1 MASEPF
7 TALGPQAA
15 RFLALAAAFAAGCR
29 QAPEPPAVPHAQ
41 LATGPHEVAV
51 LNLHDLGAIEIE
63 LLPEVAP
70 ATVDNFKH
78 LAAEGFYDGTTFH
91 RVLPGLLIQ
100 GGDPNTRNIDPRD
113 DGAGG
118 PDYTIADE
126 FTDWPQRR
134 GTVSMAHKG
143 TRGTAG
149 SQFFILIGDAP
160 ELDGS
165 YAAFGRVV
173 SGMDVVESVTR
184 LQIDKYGR
192 YGPPDR
198 PYPVSAVI
206 DSVQIR
212 PAPDATAAGAAAPP
226 SAAAP
231 QRALDPVRA
240 GG

>member
-7 TALGPQAA
+7 SALGPQAA

-29 QAPEPPAVPHAQ
+29 AAPERPAIPHAQ
-41 LATGPHEVAV
+41 LAAGPHEVAV
-51 LNLHDLGAIEIE
+51 LSLHDLGAIEIE
-63 LLPEVAP
+63 LLPEIAP
-70 ATVDNFKH
+70 ATVENFKR

-100 GGDPNTRNIDPRD
+100 GGDPNTRNNDPRD
-113 DGAGG
+113 DGEGG
-118 PDYTIADE
+118 PEYTIPDE

-143 TRGTAG
+143 ERDTAG

-160 ELDGS
+160 DLDGS
-165 YAAFGRVV
+165 YAAFGRIV

-184 LQIDKYGR
+184 LQIDKFGR

-198 PYPVSAVI
+198 PYPVSAVV

-212 PAPDATAAGAAAPP
+212 PATGATAPGAAAPTAT
-226 SAAAP
+226 AASL
-231 QRALDPVRA
+231 RALDPLPA